1 MKIKKTLLEKVERL
15 VEDDNIKSEVAQE
28 VAENDLDISKEAE
41 QNVVNEIKGAGDQIQ
56 AKKEIV
62 DLDPE
67 DTELLTKNDM
77 TNWLDRC
84 LATSIANQKSGAT
97 DRANLLICGLPGS
110 GKTAIVYDWAK
121 KSRGADIDFITGEK
135 ISDRKINLV
144 YLNMKNNDLEAY
156 INGYT
161 SIDPNDKDATKQI
174 FSKALNSLDQP
185 NSVLFLDEY
194 NRQTKAQIR
203 GSVLSLIN
211 EHYIVGN
218 GPGGKKY
225 FPNFLFTVAVMNPS
239 LGSVLDPGAADLND
253 AEKSRFVYRLENQN
267 SDKDT
272 AQQYINNYSNLQ
284 VKRELAKKEPDYK
297 LIEKLLRLRHLGLFI
312 VKDPSF
318 HFDGEFLPEDIED
331 LKSDLLLKDSK
342 LNPRQLQKA
351 INKAKAAKELSLTRQ
366 LKQENAT
373 LFNQRLLTSAL
384 NACQGENGTELQ
396 EFEDWLTYT
405 ANLLEDT
412 DDMLWAIL
420 ENYTI
425 PTKEQLFNS
434 AEIEI
439 PEEAFPEDKKEEDEV
454 KEVDQEAKSEEDD
467 DLELD
472 IEDDEEFTN
481 NIHIEIDDVAEEIKD
496 IAWLGLN
503 DDK

>member
-1 MKIKKTLLEKVERL
+1 MKIKKTLLEKVEKL
-15 VEDDNIKSEVAQE
+15 IEDDNIKSDVSKEAV
-28 VAENDLDISKEAE
+28 ENDLELSKEEE
-41 QNVVNEIKGAGDQIQ
+41 QKVTTEIEKASDQIQ

-62 DLDPE
+62 DLDLE
-67 DTELLTKNDM
+67 DTELLTKNSM

-84 LATSIANQKSGAT
+84 LATSIANHKSGVT

-121 KSRGADIDFITGEK
+121 KTKGADTDFITGEK
-135 ISDRKINLV
+135 ITDRKINLV

-161 SIDPNDKDATKQI
+161 AIDPQDKDATKQI
-174 FSKALNSLDQP
+174 FSKALDGLDRP

-218 GPGGKKY
+218 GAGGKRY

-239 LGSVLDPGAADLND
+239 LGSTLDPGAAEIND

-267 SDKDT
+267 SDKNT
-272 AQQYINNYSNLQ
+272 AQQYINNFSNLQ
-284 VKRELAKKEPDYK
+284 IKRELAKKEPDYK
-297 LIEKLLRLRHLGLFI
+297 FIEKALRLRHLGLFI

-318 HFDGEFLPEDIED
+318 HFDGEFLPEELET
-331 LKSDLLLKDSK
+331 LKANVLL
-342 LNPRQLQKA
+342 NNRNATPRQIEKA
-351 INKAKAAKELSLTRQ
+351 IARAKATKEVALTRE

-384 NACQGENGTELQ
+384 NTCQGENGSELQ
-396 EFEDWLTYT
+396 DFEDWLTYT
-405 ANLLEDT
+405 ANLLEET
-412 DDMLWAIL
+412 DNMLWAIL
-420 ENYTI
+420 EAYVV
-425 PTKEQLFNS
+425 PTREQLFKS
-434 AEIEI
+434 ANIAI
-439 PEEAFPEDKKEEDEV
+439 PDEAFPEDKKEDEEDKIDEISQEEIQDANEDEDI
-454 KEVDQEAKSEEDD
+454 ELEDD
-467 DLELD
+467 KEFANKTSIADD
-472 IEDDEEFTN
+472 ISSQISD
-481 NIHIEIDDVAEEIKD
+481 IIDN
-496 IAWLGLN
+496 W
-503 DDK
+503 